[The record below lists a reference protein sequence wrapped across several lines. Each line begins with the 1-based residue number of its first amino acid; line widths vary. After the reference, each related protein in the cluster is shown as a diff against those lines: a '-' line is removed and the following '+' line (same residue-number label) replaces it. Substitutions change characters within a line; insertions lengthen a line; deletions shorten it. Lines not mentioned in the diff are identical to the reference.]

1 MGRCHQQSRKTSSRL
16 FKQTKPRFLFLFQR
30 CTLPS
35 FTPNFQ
41 EKVDVFATKIDL
53 DTWQDDDPESDP
65 EDTPTSQ
72 QSQQSQGP
80 SLGGKFF
87 SMLQT
92 LSGNKP
98 LTSEDLAPL
107 LLQFKDHLI
116 SKNVASDI
124 ALKLCDSVSISLEGK
139 KLGTFGSVKTTIK
152 NALEESLV
160 RILTPKK
167 SIDIIRDAQEAKEKG
182 KVYTIVF
189 CGVNGV
195 GKSTNLAK
203 VGNFVE
209 ISLSD

>member
-1 MGRCHQQSRKTSSRL
+1 
-16 FKQTKPRFLFLFQR
+16 
-30 CTLPS
+30 
-35 FTPNFQ
+35 
-41 EKVDVFATKIDL
+41 
-53 DTWQDDDPESDP
+53 
-65 EDTPTSQ
+65 
-72 QSQQSQGP
+72 
-80 SLGGKFF
+80 
-87 SMLQT
+87 MLQT